1 MTMSHDDTSSHIWA
15 SLRSNILITIAKLAA
30 AAWTRSGAM
39 LAEGIHTG
47 ADAVNQL
54 LLFQGLREAS
64 KPPDA
69 EHPLGHGRSAYFW
82 SFMVALFMFLG
93 GGVFAVYEGIQH
105 IVHPEPVRNLPV
117 AIGILGLSLLL
128 DCWITYGNIREFNRR
143 RGTQGFV
150 AHLLHT
156 KDSNLVVVFGENA
169 AAVLGLAIA
178 LTALVLA
185 QVTGDPRYDAA
196 GTLLVGVVLI
206 GVAVFLAVEIKSLLA
221 GESADPQIAEA
232 LRDEV
237 ESDGRFHGVLTVI
250 TIQQGPGEVLVAAKV
265 RLDESLDTRGLVTA
279 INELERRLK
288 ARCSEIRWLFIEPDD
303 AE

>member
-1 MTMSHDDTSSHIWA
+1 
-15 SLRSNILITIAKLAA
+15 
-30 AAWTRSGAM
+30 
-39 LAEGIHTG
+39 
-47 ADAVNQL
+47 L
-54 LLFQGLREAS
+54 L
-64 KPPDA
+64 
-69 EHPLGHGRSAYFW
+69 Y
-82 SFMVALFMFLG
+82 
-93 GGVFAVYEGIQH
+93 
-105 IVHPEPVRNLPV
+105 
-117 AIGILGLSLLL
+117 
-128 DCWITYGNIREFNRR
+128 CWITYGNIREFNRR

-237 ESDGRFHGVLTVI
+237 ESDGRFHGVLNVI